1 MWSRYITRTVPAQS
15 LGTIAVLVILSFAVS
30 PYGSIQQSGIASD
43 MTLWQWIFTAY
54 MIALHI
60 MSVLFTAR
68 AFRAIGYVHKKICET
83 STLYGTPHKVASPLE
98 FAIIIPAYKE
108 EPETLHLTLAVLA
121 SHELAT
127 SYHVYLAFEER
138 EIGACTKAKDL
149 IASFEGR
156 FRHICFTL
164 HPGNLPDEAPGKS
177 SNEAWAA
184 QKISEDFS
192 ICGHQENVVVVTM
205 DADTHL
211 PSLYFTEI
219 ARLHFDAT
227 LDERARTIYIPPL
240 VFDRNLHHV
249 PLPVRTT
256 DMMWA
261 GAGIS
266 NLGPSS
272 TVSIP
277 TSVYSLPLNLVRQV
291 SGWDVDTGAIGED
304 LHMYLKCFFALS
316 GQLRAEVVFAAAS
329 QCNVESGNAG
339 IRGYVEGLWARYRQ
353 AVRHTWGSLDTGY
366 ALRQTI
372 RLLGRHLAVR
382 QRKCSCFAKHSSKV
396 DPTGATSE
404 IAPKHHT
411 LADRARHQ
419 NIKGNCCCTTPT
431 ISYTRVLAV
440 FRRLF
445 EAHFIPA
452 QLPFLITASS
462 IYEVACPRFLVPSSL
477 QLVLDFCGYCR
488 FTSYI
493 MMLAYLYRYEKYHQT
508 CVGLR
513 KEEMRRTGLL
523 ALMDE
528 IDSFSPN
535 AFCTFGLFEAALFP
549 LGGVLFGTIP
559 AIHSTLFHLFTERLT
574 YQVSLKPRAILM
586 RQDTEKANGSL
597 LTHEA
602 GDGR

>member
-1 MWSRYITRTVPAQS
+1 
-15 LGTIAVLVILSFAVS
+15 
-30 PYGSIQQSGIASD
+30 
-43 MTLWQWIFTAY
+43 MTPWQWILAAY
-54 MIALHI
+54 MVLLHI
-60 MSVLFTAR
+60 ISVLFTAR
-68 AFRAIGYVHKKICET
+68 AFQAIGYVHRKICET
-83 STLYGTPHKVASPLE
+83 STHYGNPDKFARSPE

-108 EPETLHLTLAVLA
+108 EPETLHLTLAILA
-121 SHELAT
+121 SHELA
-127 SYHVYLAFEER
+127 SYYHVYLAMEER
-138 EIGACTKAKDL
+138 EVGVHTKAMDL
-149 IASFEGR
+149 IASFKGV
-156 FRHICFTL
+156 FRNMSFTL
-164 HPGNLPDEAPGKS
+164 HPGDLPNEAPGKS

-184 QKISEDFS
+184 KKISEDFS
-192 ICGHQENVVVVTM
+192 MSSNKENVVVVTM
-205 DADTHL
+205 D
-211 PSLYFTEI
+211 EI
-219 ARLHFDAT
+219 ARLHLDAT
-227 LDERARTIYIPPL
+227 SDERARTIYIPPL

-277 TSVYSLPLNLVRQV
+277 TSVYSLPLGLVQQV

-316 GQLRAEVVFAAAS
+316 GELRAKVVFAAAS
-329 QCNVESGNAG
+329 QCNVASGNAG

-353 AVRHTWGSLDTGY
+353 AVRHTWGSLDTG
-366 ALRQTI
+366 
-372 RLLGRHLAVR
+372 
-382 QRKCSCFAKHSSKV
+382 
-396 DPTGATSE
+396 
-404 IAPKHHT
+404 APK
-411 LADRARHQ
+411 
-419 NIKGNCCCTTPT
+419 

-462 IYEVACPRFLVPSSL
+462 IYEVACPRFLVPSNL

-488 FTSYI
+488 FTSYL

-513 KEEMRRTGLL
+513 KEEMRRAGLL

-528 IDSFSPN
+528 TDSFSPN
-535 AFCTFGLFEAALFP
+535 AFCTFGLIEAALFP
-549 LGGVLFGTIP
+549 IGGVLFGTIP
-559 AIHSTLFHLFTERLT
+559 AIHSTLFHLFTEKLT
-574 YQVSLKPRAILM
+574 YQVSLKPRAMLT
-586 RQDTEKANGSL
+586 RRDTEKANGSL
-597 LTHEA
+597 FTHEA
-602 GDGR
+602 GGVSGGHNWTKL